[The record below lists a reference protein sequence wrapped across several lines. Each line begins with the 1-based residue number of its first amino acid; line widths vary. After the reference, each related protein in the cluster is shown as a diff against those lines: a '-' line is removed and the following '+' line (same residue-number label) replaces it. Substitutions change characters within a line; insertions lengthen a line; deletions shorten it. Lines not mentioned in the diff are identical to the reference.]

1 MYDWCRDVIALR
13 KYIYI
18 TKILIYIF
26 FEYFYIKIKKKS
38 KIIKKKKLM
47 IFQHVCVLQNIKT
60 LIYFNFY
67 VVIPIS

>member
-38 KIIKKKKLM
+38 KIIKKKKINDFSTRM
-47 IFQHVCVLQNIKT
+47 RFTK
-60 LIYFNFY
+60 Y
-67 VVIPIS
+67 

>member
-38 KIIKKKKLM
+38 KIIKKKINDFSTRMRFTK
-47 IFQHVCVLQNIKT
+47 
-60 LIYFNFY
+60 Y
-67 VVIPIS
+67 

>member
-1 MYDWCRDVIALR
+1 VELAEAYASWGKLWMYDWCRDVIALR

-38 KIIKKKKLM
+38 KIIKKKK
-47 IFQHVCVLQNIKT
+47 N
-60 LIYFNFY
+60 
-67 VVIPIS
+67 